1 MAPQSDFQYPHG
13 AVPTFFHRT
22 RSIAMTDGEL
32 EIVERLKQIARAL
45 TVTNVMLLLLLLV
58 EYCRR

>member
-1 MAPQSDFQYPHG
+1 
-13 AVPTFFHRT
+13 
-22 RSIAMTDGEL
+22 MTDGEL
-32 EIVERLKQIARAL
+32 EIAERLKQIARAL